1 MRKYLLKSRWDQVI
15 NKDIESFYRKAFANY
30 KYRISELKELMEED
44 ELLKNL
50 FVSQYNEYRIF
61 DIIQC

>member
-1 MRKYLLKSRWDQVI
+1 MRKFHLKCRWDQVI
-15 NKDIESFYRKAFANY
+15 NKDIESFYRKALANY

-50 FVSQYNEYRIF
+50 FVNLKNEYRIS
-61 DIIQC
+61 DTIQC